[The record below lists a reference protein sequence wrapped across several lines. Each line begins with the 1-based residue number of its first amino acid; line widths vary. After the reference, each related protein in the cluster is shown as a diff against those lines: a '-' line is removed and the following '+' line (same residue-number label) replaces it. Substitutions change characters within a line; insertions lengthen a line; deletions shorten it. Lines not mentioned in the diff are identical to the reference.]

1 MDELL
6 QDAIDLVDQSL
17 GAFCHYISPNDIG
30 LTGGHQC
37 GYYFSHDV
45 EPLIYG
51 RPMTKGSNYDIWINV
66 RWQKE
71 FYTQSRAVYY
81 GCGTRNENRIT
92 NFGRGF
98 EFMQECYLGCL
109 LIICKMGDRQY
120 DAYILSNQENIEDFI
135 AYYNLSITKKNQQIK
150 AVELQSP
157 EERLDIEM
165 RSYVDLISDF
175 PDTVAMSAATRE
187 IVNRVFH
194 HSLSYIA
201 SNSDTIIKK
210 WVDTEYQLFCLIEN
224 KIFGNRC
231 RIPFDNLNELIAFS
245 SSVLNR
251 RKSRAGKSLEHHLS
265 SIFEANR
272 LQFEAQVIT
281 EGNKK
286 PDFIFPNGECYHNIL
301 FPADKLVFL
310 GAKTTCKDRWR
321 QVLNEADRI
330 EDKHLFTLQ
339 QGVSTNQLEEMRQE
353 HLTLVVPKDN
363 IAAFHPNYRSN
374 IMSLGTFIEMVKEKQ
389 SI

>member
-6 QDAIDLVDQSL
+6 QDAIDLVDNSI
-17 GAFCHYISPNDIG
+17 GAFCHFISPNDIG

-37 GYYFSHDV
+37 GYYFSHEV

-51 RPMTKGSNYDIWINV
+51 RTMSKGTNYDTWITI

-71 FYTQSRAVYY
+71 FYTQSRAIYY

-98 EFMQECYLGCL
+98 EFMQDCYLGCL
-109 LIICKMGDRQY
+109 LIICKMDERQY
-120 DAYILSNQENIEDFI
+120 EAYVLSDQENIEDFI
-135 AYYNLSITKKNQQIK
+135 AHFSLSITKKNQLINFS
-150 AVELQSP
+150 ETP
-157 EERLDIEM
+157 EERLDSEM
-165 RSYVDLISDF
+165 RRYVDTIIDF
-175 PDTVAMSAATRE
+175 PDTVSMSATARE
-187 IVNRVFH
+187 IVNQVYH
-194 HSLSYIA
+194 YSIAQIA

-210 WVDTEYQLFCLIEN
+210 WVDSEYQLFCLIEN
-224 KIFGNRC
+224 KIHTDRC
-231 RIPFDNLNELIAFS
+231 RTPFDSLNELIAFS
-245 SSVLNR
+245 SSILNR
-251 RKSRAGKSLEHHLS
+251 RKSRAGKSLEHHLA
-265 SIFEANR
+265 SIFDANQLR
-272 LQFEAQVIT
+272 YEAQVIT

-286 PDFIFPNGECYHNIL
+286 PDFIFPDGESYHNIL

-310 GAKTTCKDRWR
+310 GSKTTCKDRWR

-339 QGVSTNQLEEMRQE
+339 QGVSANQLEEMRNE
-353 HLTLVVPKDN
+353 HLTLVVPREN
-363 IAAFHPNYRSN
+363 ISAFHPNYRNN

-389 SI
+389 RL